1 MRVLSA
7 PAAIGLRLSNVRRAA
22 LLGVAFV
29 ATLLT
34 AVPAEA
40 APTPAHPNALQKLAA
55 QKWYTQIIGDLRPLD
70 SSLISG
76 LQAASQWQAGK
87 ESSAQAGHTITGDLP
102 YLRAALGNLQRQAP
116 LAGEAGALADYSAS
130 VNLYVQAF
138 LLEDVA
144 TLLASVPLRTQLQR
158 SFLRIRQLGDVTYD
172 VGTTQLAPL
181 LGSAVTTADVQAA
194 RQLPDWTSEKLAPR
208 APLEASWISAP
219 PGPSGVQS
227 QASWN
232 AAVRRAGAPAQS
244 ALRNAVQRSSTTPV
258 QLSSLALALQRA
270 EAHLTSVRGPRGNP
284 QASARLRLGLLVDA
298 EATLAAAAAR
308 LVGVAPD
315 PTLTSVAASLTSIG
329 GDLRVSSSTSST

>member
-7 PAAIGLRLSNVRRAA
+7 PAVAPRLTNVRRAA
-22 LLGVAFV
+22 LLGVALV
-29 ATLLT
+29 APLLT

-40 APTPAHPNALQKLAA
+40 APTPAHPSALQKLAA
-55 QKWYTQIIGDLRPLD
+55 QKWYTEIIGDLRPLD

-87 ESSAQAGHTITGDLP
+87 ESSARAGQTITGDLP
-102 YLRAALGNLQRQAP
+102 NLRAALGNLQLQAP
-116 LAGEAGALADYSAS
+116 LAGETGALADYSAS

-144 TLLASVPLRTQLQR
+144 TLLFSSVPLRTQLQR

-181 LGSAVTTADVQAA
+181 LGSAVTSADVQAA
-194 RQLPDWTSEKLAPR
+194 RQLPNWTSEKLAPR
-208 APLEASWISAP
+208 SPLEASWISAP

-244 ALRNAVQRSSTTPV
+244 ALLDAVQRSSTTPV

-315 PTLTSVAASLTSIG
+315 PTLTGVAASLASIG
-329 GDLRVSSSTSST
+329 GDLRASSSTSST